1 MSCDR
6 YADAIAELVDGT
18 LSGDGRRELEA
29 HLDGCAACRTLAS
42 DLQQIRRA
50 AGTLEPLAPPP
61 AVWARL
67 SSEIAR
73 PPRPRFGLGAL
84 AFRPQWLAAAAV
96 VVVAAGVTAALL
108 LRGAPGPARE
118 TPMPAGSATPVAAA
132 GNVPVDD
139 IVQHVEGELKQ
150 AEQHYQ
156 AALTDLDRI
165 AASGNSALDPKVTA
179 ALRQN
184 VALVDKAIADSRAA
198 LVEEPGNVPA
208 RESLF
213 DALRRKVTLLQD
225 TIALVSE
232 MSRGNQAGTAA
243 IVEGLKKS

>member
-6 YADAIAELVDGT
+6 FANAIDELVDGT
-18 LSGDGRRELEA
+18 LSDDGRRALEA
-29 HLDGCAACRTLAS
+29 HLGDCAACRTLVA
-42 DLQQIRRA
+42 DLQAIRQA
-50 AGTLEPLAPPP
+50 AGALEPLAPPP
-61 AVWARL
+61 AVWARV
-67 SSEIAR
+67 SSGIAA
-73 PPRPRFGLGAL
+73 PPRRGFA
-84 AFRPQWLAAAAV
+84 AFFVQSPWLAAAAV

-108 LRGAPGPARE
+108 VGGPGPAPAPGALPSTGAAV
-118 TPMPAGSATPVAAA
+118 TPA
-132 GNVPVDD
+132 GNVPVDA
-139 IVQHVEGELKQ
+139 IVQHVEDELQQ
-150 AEQHYQ
+150 AQQHYQ
-156 AALTDLDRI
+156 TALTDLDRM

-184 VALVDKAIADSRAA
+184 VAIVDKAIADSRAA
-198 LVEEPGNVPA
+198 LAEEPGSVPA

-225 TIALVSE
+225 TIALVGE

>member
-1 MSCDR
+1 MNCDR

-18 LSGDGRRELEA
+18 LTGDGRRALEA
-29 HLDGCAACRTLAS
+29 HLDGCAACRTLVS
-42 DLQQIRRA
+42 DLQQIRRV
-50 AGTLEPLAPPP
+50 AGTLEPLDAPP
-61 AVWARL
+61 AVWARV
-67 SSEIAR
+67 SGEIAR
-73 PPRPRFGLGAL
+73 APRTRVGLRAL
-84 AFRPQWLAAAAV
+84 VFQPQWLAAAAAV
-96 VVVAAGVTAALL
+96 VAAAGVTAALL
-108 LRGAPGPARE
+108 LRGAPGPSPVIPA
-118 TPMPAGSATPVAAA
+118 PAGPATPVAEA

-139 IVQHVEGELKQ
+139 IVQRVEGELKQ

-156 AALTDLDRI
+156 AALADLDRI

-198 LVEEPGNVPA
+198 LAEEPGNVPA

-213 DALRRKVTLLQD
+213 DALRRKVSLLQD

>member
-6 YADAIAELVDGT
+6 YAGAIEELVDGT
-18 LSGDGRRELEA
+18 LSDDRRRALDA
-29 HLDGCAACRTLAS
+29 HLDDCAACRALVA
-42 DLQQIRRA
+42 DLQAIARA
-50 AGTLEPLAPPP
+50 ARTLEPIEPPP
-61 AVWARL
+61 AVWARV
-67 SSEIAR
+67 SSGIAT
-73 PPRPRFGLGAL
+73 PPRRGFT
-84 AFRPQWLAAAAV
+84 AFAFQSPWLAAAAV

-108 LRGAPGPARE
+108 VHGPGPSPSS
-118 TPMPAGSATPVAAA
+118 TPPPSGAAVAPAAT
-132 GNVPVDD
+132 GNVPVDA
-139 IVQHVEGELKQ
+139 IVQHVEDELKQ

-165 AASGNSALDPKVTA
+165 AASGDSALDPKVTA

-184 VALVDKAIADSRAA
+184 VAIVDKAIADSRAA
-198 LVEEPGNVPA
+198 LAEEPGSVPA

-225 TIALVSE
+225 TIALVGE